1 MMVYFIYAAV
11 AVIGSILVMLS
22 MHLFGVADIEFFNK
36 LKIKSNVAL
45 REENS
50 DSSDNKENEDTSTDE
65 TEEEKKPEED
75 ECASVSEEKTIKPY
89 SKGFCIAA
97 FILSIAAMFGIEMVL
112 DHYVF
117 YGEITAT
124 GCFNFAKLFV
134 VFVITAACALID
146 FKKRIIP
153 NKIVITGLI
162 FRAAVYIGEIILCRD
177 LIKDIALNDLIGF
190 GIGFGILFVAGLL
203 SKGAIGF
210 GDAKLFAVIGLC
222 AGSLCTFGTLLFS
235 LFCSAI
241 VGIVLLIKYRDK
253 KRAFPFGPSIF
264 IGYTL
269 VLLMGNF

>member
-1 MMVYFIYAAV
+1 MLIYSIYAV
-11 AVIGSILVMLS
+11 VVVIGSILVMLS
-22 MHLFGVADIEFFNK
+22 MHLFGVADIEAINK
-36 LKIKSNVAL
+36 LKIKSGSAL
-45 REENS
+45 R
-50 DSSDNKENEDTSTDE
+50 KENTDSAAKEEKLDTPEDE
-65 TEEEKKPEED
+65 TEEQEKTEEI
-75 ECASVSEEKTIKPY
+75 SVFEEKASKPY
-89 SKGFCIAA
+89 GKGFCIAV
-97 FILSIAAMFGIEMVL
+97 FILSIVAMFGMTMVL

-117 YGEITAT
+117 YGEITVT
-124 GCFNFAKLFV
+124 GCFNFAKLFA

-162 FRAAVYIGEIILCRD
+162 FRVAIYIGEIILCRD
-177 LIKDIALNDLIGF
+177 LIKDIAVNDLIGF
-190 GIGFGILFVAGLL
+190 GIGFGILFIAGLL

-241 VGIVLLIKYRDK
+241 VGIILLIKFRDRK
-253 KRAFPFGPSIF
+253 MAFPFGPCIF
-264 IGYTL
+264 VGYTA